1 VHRSKQHLYSITSSA
16 SASSVGG
23 TAQKYKTASRRSL
36 RNPIRCLDQ
45 AAAME
50 AALFRFLSLRK
61 SRLRGS
67 MRSWHVR
74 RHGNGTGDCHISG
87 NLADCAS

>member
-1 VHRSKQHLYSITSSA
+1 
-16 SASSVGG
+16 
-23 TAQKYKTASRRSL
+23 
-36 RNPIRCLDQ
+36 
-45 AAAME
+45 ME

-74 RHGNGTGDCHISG
+74 RHGNGTGDWHISG

>member
-1 VHRSKQHLYSITSSA
+1 
-16 SASSVGG
+16 
-23 TAQKYKTASRRSL
+23 
-36 RNPIRCLDQ
+36 
-45 AAAME
+45 ME

-87 NLADCAS
+87 NLAELRELVALYGRSP